1 MQHTISSLGELLD
14 NAGTTWRVFDMGRRI
29 QKIDKNTFLQIENN
43 QIPYPFPLQQ
53 HAFLAI
59 QFWNSHEAQT
69 PYIWFLKMPLDEQ
82 SKLVQASRNHFAS
95 MVLEALGN
103 QLTGNDEAQGQ
114 LDNNPYV
121 FTPNANK
128 LAAFNA
134 IVKKELNQ
142 SASAY
147 YEHVE
152 LYFSGKLGFDEW
164 QQLGLQGIAD
174 FAMRLSNN
182 NQTNLMKALGHLPQP
197 VVNSLAATLEHS
209 TISVTLTEALLSH
222 LENALKQQDNENII
236 NYLRMMSGTSATG
249 ILERAVKSIVDT
261 PNTLNLDIVLTL
273 TGRCWHVLESH
284 LVTIMEYL
292 ATAHEQDVFS
302 GIFADLVAIPSL
314 RPHMLAMIRMQNRSD
329 ALSRAIGKLFQQ

>member
-29 QKIDKNTFLQIENN
+29 QKIDKQTFSQIENN

-59 QFWNSHEAQT
+59 QFWNSHETET

-103 QLTGNDEAQGQ
+103 QLTGNDEAQSQ

-134 IVKKELNQ
+134 IIKKELKQ

-152 LYFSGKLGFDEW
+152 LYFSGKLGFNEW

-174 FAMRLSNN
+174 FAMRLTDT
-182 NQTNLMKALGHLPQP
+182 NQDNLIKALDQLPQP

-209 TISVTLTEALLSH
+209 AISVALTEALYVQF
-222 LENALKQQDNENII
+222 ENAVKQQNSENII
-236 NYLRMMSGTSATG
+236 NYLRMMSNTSATG
-249 ILERAVKSIVDT
+249 ILERAVAKLVTT
-261 PNTLNLDIVLTL
+261 PTLLNLDTVLTL
-273 TGRCWHVLESH
+273 TGRCWHVLENH
-284 LVTIMEYL
+284 VVALMDYL
-292 ATAHEQDVFS
+292 ASEHDQDVFA

-314 RPHMLAMIRMQNRSD
+314 RPHMLAMIRMQNRSE

>member
-1 MQHTISSLGELLD
+1 MQHTISSLGELLN

-29 QKIDKNTFLQIENN
+29 QKIDKQTFSQIENN

-59 QFWNSHEAQT
+59 QFWNSHETET

-95 MVLEALGN
+95 MVIEALGN
-103 QLTGNDEAQGQ
+103 QLTGNDEAQSQ

-134 IVKKELNQ
+134 IIKKELKQ

-152 LYFSGKLGFDEW
+152 LYFSGKLGFNEW

-174 FAMRLSNN
+174 FAMRLTDT
-182 NQTNLMKALGHLPQP
+182 NQDNLIKALDQLPQP

-209 TISVTLTEALLSH
+209 AISVTLTEALYVQF
-222 LENALKQQDNENII
+222 ENAVKQQNSENII
-236 NYLRMMSGTSATG
+236 NYLRMMSNTSATG
-249 ILERAVKSIVDT
+249 ILERAVAILVTT
-261 PNTLNLDIVLTL
+261 PTLLNLDIVLTL
-273 TGRCWHVLESH
+273 TGRCWHALENH
-284 LVTIMEYL
+284 VVALMDYL
-292 ATAHEQDVFS
+292 ASEHDQDVFA

-314 RPHMLAMIRMQNRSD
+314 RPHMLAMIRMQNRSE

>member
-29 QKIDKNTFLQIENN
+29 QKIDKQTFSQIENN
-43 QIPYPFPLQQ
+43 HIPYPFPLQQ

-59 QFWNSHEAQT
+59 QFWNSHETET

-103 QLTGNDEAQGQ
+103 QLTDNDEAQSQ

-134 IVKKELNQ
+134 IIKNELKQ

-152 LYFSGKLGFDEW
+152 LYFSGKLGFNEW

-174 FAMRLSNN
+174 FAMRLTDT
-182 NQTNLMKALGHLPQP
+182 NQDNLIKALDQLPQP

-209 TISVTLTEALLSH
+209 PISVTLTEALYVQF
-222 LENALKQQDNENII
+222 ENAVKQQNSENII
-236 NYLRMMSGTSATG
+236 NYLRMMSNTSATG
-249 ILERAVKSIVDT
+249 ILERAVAILVTT
-261 PNTLNLDIVLTL
+261 PTLLNLDIVLTL
-273 TGRCWHVLESH
+273 TGRCWHVLENH
-284 LVTIMEYL
+284 VVALMDYL
-292 ATAHEQDVFS
+292 ASEHDQDVFA

-314 RPHMLAMIRMQNRSD
+314 RPHMLAMIRMQNRSE

>member
-29 QKIDKNTFLQIENN
+29 QKIDKQTFSQIENN
-43 QIPYPFPLQQ
+43 HIPYPFPLQQ

-59 QFWNSHEAQT
+59 QFWNSHETET

-103 QLTGNDEAQGQ
+103 QLTGNDEAQSQ

-134 IVKKELNQ
+134 IIKKELKQ

-152 LYFSGKLGFDEW
+152 LYFSGKLGFNEW

-174 FAMRLSNN
+174 FAMRLTDT
-182 NQTNLMKALGHLPQP
+182 NQDNLIKALDQLPQP
-197 VVNSLAATLEHS
+197 VVNSLASTLEHS
-209 TISVTLTEALLSH
+209 AISVALTEALYVQF
-222 LENALKQQDNENII
+222 ENAVKQQNSENII
-236 NYLRMMSGTSATG
+236 NYLRMMSNTSATG
-249 ILERAVKSIVDT
+249 ILERAVAILVTT
-261 PNTLNLDIVLTL
+261 PTLLNLDIVLTL
-273 TGRCWHVLESH
+273 TGRCWHVLEDH
-284 LVTIMEYL
+284 VVALMDYL
-292 ATAHEQDVFS
+292 ASEHDQDVFA

-314 RPHMLAMIRMQNRSD
+314 RPHMLAMIRMQNRSE

>member
-1 MQHTISSLGELLD
+1 MQQSISSLAELLD
-14 NAGTTWRVFDMGRRI
+14 NAGTSWRVYDMGRRI
-29 QKIDKNTFLQIENN
+29 QKIDKSTFLQIENN

-59 QFWNSHEAQT
+59 QFWNSQESQT

-82 SKLVQASRNHFAS
+82 SKLILASRNHFAS
-95 MVLEALGN
+95 MVIEALGT
-103 QLTGNDEAQGQ
+103 QLTGDDEAQSK

-134 IVKKELNQ
+134 IIKNELKQ

-152 LYFSGKLGFDEW
+152 LYFSGKLGFDDW

-174 FAMRLSNN
+174 FAIRLTER
-182 NQTNLMKALGHLPQP
+182 NQQNLINALGKLPQP
-197 VVNSLAATLEHS
+197 VVQSLAATLEHS
-209 TISVTLTEALLSH
+209 TISVLLTEALYAQFD
-222 LENALKQQDNENII
+222 NALKQQSTENII
-236 NYLRMMSGTSATG
+236 NYLRMMSSTSALG
-249 ILERAVKSIVDT
+249 ILQRAVANIMADEHC
-261 PNTLNLDIVLTL
+261 LNLDLVLTL
-273 TGRCWHVLESH
+273 TGRCWHVLEPH
-284 LVTIMEYL
+284 LVVLMEYL
-292 ATAHEQDVFS
+292 ATHQEQDVFT

-314 RPHMLAMIRMQNRSD
+314 RPHMLAMIRMQNRSEQ
-329 ALSRAIGKLFQQ
+329 LSRAIGKLFQQ

>member
-29 QKIDKNTFLQIENN
+29 QKIDKQTFSQIENN

-59 QFWNSHEAQT
+59 QFWNSHETET

-103 QLTGNDEAQGQ
+103 QLTGNDEAQSQ

-134 IVKKELNQ
+134 IIKKELKQ
-142 SASAY
+142 SASTY

-152 LYFSGKLGFDEW
+152 LYFSGKLGFNEW

-174 FAMRLSNN
+174 FAMRLTDTNQNN
-182 NQTNLMKALGHLPQP
+182 LIKALDQLPQP

-209 TISVTLTEALLSH
+209 AISVALTEALYVQF
-222 LENALKQQDNENII
+222 ENAVKQQNSENII
-236 NYLRMMSGTSATG
+236 NYLRMMSNTSATG
-249 ILERAVKSIVDT
+249 ILERAVAILVTT
-261 PNTLNLDIVLTL
+261 PTLLNLDTVLTL
-273 TGRCWHVLESH
+273 TGRCWHVLENH
-284 LVTIMEYL
+284 VVALMDYL
-292 ATAHEQDVFS
+292 ASEHDQDVFG

-314 RPHMLAMIRMQNRSD
+314 RPHMLAMIRMQNRSE

>member
-1 MQHTISSLGELLD
+1 MQQSISSLAELLD
-14 NAGTTWRVFDMGRRI
+14 NAGTTWRVYDMGRRI
-29 QKIDKNTFLQIENN
+29 QKIDKSTFIQIENN

-59 QFWNSHEAQT
+59 QFWNSQESHT

-82 SKLVQASRNHFAS
+82 SKLIQASRNHFAS
-95 MVLEALGN
+95 MVMEALGN
-103 QLTGNDEAQGQ
+103 QLTGNDEAQSE

-134 IVKKELNQ
+134 IIKNELKQ

-152 LYFSGKLGFDEW
+152 LYFSGKLGFDDW
-164 QQLGLQGIAD
+164 QHLGLQGIAD
-174 FAMRLSNN
+174 FAIRLTEP
-182 NQTNLMKALGHLPQP
+182 NQQNLINALGKLPQP
-197 VVNSLAATLEHS
+197 VVQSLAATLEHS
-209 TISVTLTEALLSH
+209 NLSVILTEALYN
-222 LENALKQQDNENII
+222 EFEKALKKQDSENII
-236 NYLRMMSGTSATG
+236 NYLRMMSNTTALG
-249 ILERAVKSIVDT
+249 ILQRAVADIMADKKA
-261 PNTLNLDIVLTL
+261 LNLDIVLTL

-284 LVTIMEYL
+284 LVSLMEYL
-292 ATAHEQDVFS
+292 ATQQSQDIFS

-314 RPHMLAMIRMQNRSD
+314 RPHMLAMIRMQDRSEQ
-329 ALSRAIGKLFQQ
+329 LSRAIGKLFQQ

>member
-29 QKIDKNTFLQIENN
+29 QKIDKQTFSQIENN

-59 QFWNSHEAQT
+59 QFWNSHETET

-82 SKLVQASRNHFAS
+82 SKLVQASRNHFSS
-95 MVLEALGN
+95 MVIEALGN
-103 QLTGNDEAQGQ
+103 QLTGNDEAQSQ

-134 IVKKELNQ
+134 IIKKELKQ

-152 LYFSGKLGFDEW
+152 LYFSGKLGFNEW

-174 FAMRLSNN
+174 FSMRLTDP
-182 NQTNLMKALGHLPQP
+182 NQDNLIKALDQLPQP

-209 TISVTLTEALLSH
+209 AISVTLTEALYVQF
-222 LENALKQQDNENII
+222 ENAVKQQNSENII
-236 NYLRMMSGTSATG
+236 NYLRMMSNTSATG
-249 ILERAVKSIVDT
+249 ILERAVAILVTT
-261 PNTLNLDIVLTL
+261 PTLLNLDVVLTL
-273 TGRCWHVLESH
+273 TGRCWHVLENH
-284 LVTIMEYL
+284 VVALMDYL
-292 ATAHEQDVFS
+292 ASEHDQDVFA

-314 RPHMLAMIRMQNRSD
+314 RPHMLAMIRMQNRSE

>member
-29 QKIDKNTFLQIENN
+29 QKIDKQTFSQIENN

-59 QFWNSHEAQT
+59 QFWNSHETET

-103 QLTGNDEAQGQ
+103 QLTGNDEAQSQ

-134 IVKKELNQ
+134 IIKKELKQ

-152 LYFSGKLGFDEW
+152 LYFSGKLGFNEW

-174 FAMRLSNN
+174 FAMRLTDT
-182 NQTNLMKALGHLPQP
+182 NQDNLIKALDQLPQP

-209 TISVTLTEALLSH
+209 AISVALTEALYVQF
-222 LENALKQQDNENII
+222 ENAVKQQNSENII
-236 NYLRMMSGTSATG
+236 NYLRMMSNTSATG
-249 ILERAVKSIVDT
+249 ILERAVAKLVTT
-261 PNTLNLDIVLTL
+261 PTLLNLDTVLTL
-273 TGRCWHVLESH
+273 TGRCWHVLENH
-284 LVTIMEYL
+284 VVALMDYL
-292 ATAHEQDVFS
+292 ASEHDQNVFA

-314 RPHMLAMIRMQNRSD
+314 RPHMLAMIRMQNRSE